1 MDELVVRG
9 IPGLP
14 EIAPGDDLPALIGEA
29 AVRAGAAPGDILA
42 VTSKI
47 VSKAEG
53 RIVHAADREQAITDE
68 TVRVVA
74 TRARADGGTTRI
86 VMRGPD
92 GTEFAS
98 SGVYL
103 ELVENARIVF
113 TDAYTRAWEPA
124 AKPFFTGIITFTPE
138 GGATRYTALARHWT
152 EDDRATH
159 EAMGFHDGWGR
170 CADQLADLVA
180 RL

>member
-1 MDELVVRG
+1 MTDPTGRDLVLTRL
-9 IPGLP
+9 IP
-14 EIAPGDDLPALIGEA
+14 APPAALYRAWTEPALIKQWFAPKPFTVAQAETELRPG
-29 AVRAGAAPGDILA
+29 GA
-42 VTSKI
+42 
-47 VSKAEG
+47 
-53 RIVHAADREQAITDE
+53 
-68 TVRVVA
+68 
-74 TRARADGGTTRI
+74 TRI

-124 AKPFFTGIITFTPE
+124 QKPFFTGIITFAAE
-138 GGATRYTALARHWT
+138 GDATRYTALARHWSA
-152 EDDRATH
+152 EDRAAH

-170 CADQLADLVA
+170 CADQLADLAA

>member
-1 MDELVVRG
+1 MTDPTGRDLVLTRL
-9 IPGLP
+9 IP
-14 EIAPGDDLPALIGEA
+14 APPAALYRAWTEPDLITQWF
-29 AVRAGAAPGDILA
+29 APKPFTVA
-42 VTSKI
+42 S
-47 VSKAEG
+47 AETE
-53 RIVHAADREQAITDE
+53 RRP
-68 TVRVVA
+68 
-74 TRARADGGTTRI
+74 GGTTRI

>member
-1 MDELVVRG
+1 MTDATERDLVLTRLIKASPAALYRAWTEPDLIKQWFAPKPYMVAEAETELR
-9 IPGLP
+9 PG
-14 EIAPGDDLPALIGEA
+14 
-29 AVRAGAAPGDILA
+29 GA
-42 VTSKI
+42 
-47 VSKAEG
+47 
-53 RIVHAADREQAITDE
+53 
-68 TVRVVA
+68 
-74 TRARADGGTTRI
+74 TRI

-92 GTEFAS
+92 GSEFAS
-98 SGVYL
+98 AGIYL

-124 AKPFFTGIITFTPE
+124 AKPFFTGIITFVPE

-152 EDDRATH
+152 AEDRATH

-170 CADQLADLVA
+170 CADQLADLAA

>member
-1 MDELVVRG
+1 MTDPSGRDLVLTRL
-9 IPGLP
+9 IP
-14 EIAPGDDLPALIGEA
+14 APPAALYRAWTEPALIKQWFAPKPFTVAQAETELRPG
-29 AVRAGAAPGDILA
+29 GA
-42 VTSKI
+42 
-47 VSKAEG
+47 
-53 RIVHAADREQAITDE
+53 
-68 TVRVVA
+68 
-74 TRARADGGTTRI
+74 TRI

-113 TDAYTRAWEPA
+113 TDAYTSAWEPA
-124 AKPFFTGIITFTPE
+124 TKPFFTGIITFAPE
-138 GGATRYTALARHWT
+138 GDATRYTALARHWT
-152 EDDRATH
+152 AEDRAAH

-170 CADQLADLVA
+170 CADQLADLAA

>member
-1 MDELVVRG
+1 MADSSGRDLVLTRL
-9 IPGLP
+9 IPASPAALYRAWT
-14 EIAPGDDLPALIGEA
+14 EPALIKQWFAPKPFTVAEA
-29 AVRAGAAPGDILA
+29 ETELRPGGA
-42 VTSKI
+42 
-47 VSKAEG
+47 
-53 RIVHAADREQAITDE
+53 
-68 TVRVVA
+68 
-74 TRARADGGTTRI
+74 TRI

-92 GTEFAS
+92 GTEFAM

-124 AKPFFTGIITFTPE
+124 AKPFFTGIITFAPE
-138 GGATRYTALARHWT
+138 GDATRYTALARHWT
-152 EDDRATH
+152 TEDRAAH

-170 CADQLADLVA
+170 CADQLADLAA